1 MTDTTFGR
9 TAAPAAANTTGRIVV
24 ASLVGT
30 AIEFYDFYIYGTAAA
45 LVFGPVFFP
54 QESEA
59 AQLLAAFA
67 TFAIAFLARP
77 IGSALLGHFGD
88 RIGRKATLVASLLL
102 MGISTTLIGV
112 LPGYAA
118 IGWVA
123 PALLCLMRFGQG
135 LGLGGEW
142 GGAAL
147 LAVENAPAGKRGWF
161 GMFPQ
166 LGAPIGFLAANGL
179 FLLLALGLDDDQFR
193 SWGWRVPFL
202 LSAALVAVGLY
213 VRLKLVETPVFRDA
227 MERQERVRVP
237 IGEVLVRH
245 GRLTIL
251 GTLAMVSCYALF
263 YITTVFALGYGT
275 KALGYS
281 RQAFLGLECF
291 AIIFLGIGIPI
302 ASRLSDRI
310 GRRPVLIIGG
320 VLTALFGFALAPLLG
335 SGSVLL
341 VTLFLCLGLFLMGLI
356 FGPMGAF
363 LPELFPT
370 RVRYTGASLTYN
382 LAGIL
387 GASLAPYIAQTLVE
401 QGGLGWVG
409 GYISIA
415 AVISLT
421 AVWLIRETHDQD
433 LTQVAGDR

>member
-1 MTDTTFGR
+1 MTDTTFGSA
-9 TAAPAAANTTGRIVV
+9 TPAAANSTGRIVM

-54 QESEA
+54 QESDA
-59 AQLLAAFA
+59 AQLLLSFA
-67 TFAIAFLARP
+67 TFAIAFVARP
-77 IGSALLGHFGD
+77 VGSALLGHFGD
-88 RIGRKATLVASLLL
+88 RVGRKATLVASLLL
-102 MGISTTLIGV
+102 MGVSTTLIGV
-112 LPGYAA
+112 LPGYAT
-118 IGWVA
+118 IGWLA

-179 FLLLALGLDDDQFR
+179 FLLLALGLDEAQFR

-202 LSAALVAVGLY
+202 LSAVLVAVGLY
-213 VRLKLVETPVFRDA
+213 VRLKLVETPVFREA
-227 MERQERVRVP
+227 MKRQERVRVP
-237 IGEVLVRH
+237 IGEVLTRYT
-245 GRLTIL
+245 RITIL

-263 YITTVFALGYGT
+263 YITTVFSLGYGT

-281 RQAFLGLECF
+281 RQTFLGLECF
-291 AIIFLGIGIPI
+291 AIIFLGLGIPL
-302 ASRLSDRI
+302 SSWLSDRI
-310 GRRPVLIIGG
+310 GRRPVLIAGG
-320 VLTALFGFALAPLLG
+320 ILTALFGFALGPLLG
-335 SGSVLL
+335 GGSMLL

-415 AVISLT
+415 AVISVV

-433 LTQVAGDR
+433 LTRVGR

>member
-1 MTDTTFGR
+1 MTDTTFGSA
-9 TAAPAAANTTGRIVV
+9 TPAAANSTGRIVM

-67 TFAIAFLARP
+67 TFAIAFVARP
-77 IGSALLGHFGD
+77 VGSALLGHFGD
-88 RIGRKATLVASLLL
+88 RVGRKATLVASLLL
-102 MGISTTLIGV
+102 MGVSTMLIGV
-112 LPGYAA
+112 LPGYAS
-118 IGWVA
+118 IGWLA

-193 SWGWRVPFL
+193 AWGWRVPFL
-202 LSAALVAVGLY
+202 LSAVLVAVGLY
-213 VRLKLVETPVFRDA
+213 VRLKLVETPVFREA
-227 MERQERVRVP
+227 MKRQERVRVP
-237 IGEVLVRH
+237 IGEVLTRYTRV
-245 GRLTIL
+245 TIL

-263 YITTVFALGYGT
+263 YITTVFSLGYGT

-281 RQAFLGLECF
+281 RQTFLGLECF
-291 AIIFLGIGIPI
+291 AIIFLGLGIPL
-302 ASRLSDRI
+302 SSWLSDRI
-310 GRRPVLIIGG
+310 GRRPVLIAGG
-320 VLTALFGFALAPLLG
+320 ILTALFGFALAPLLG
-335 SGSVLL
+335 SGSMLL

-387 GASLAPYIAQTLVE
+387 GASLAPYIAQTLVDR
-401 QGGLGWVG
+401 GGLGWVG

-415 AVISLT
+415 AVISLV
-421 AVWLIRETHDQD
+421 AVWLIRETHDRD
-433 LTQVAGDR
+433 LTRVDR

>member
-1 MTDTTFGR
+1 MTDTTFGS
-9 TAAPAAANTTGRIVV
+9 AAPAAANSTGRIVM

-59 AQLLAAFA
+59 AQLLLSFA
-67 TFAIAFLARP
+67 TFAIAFVARP
-77 IGSALLGHFGD
+77 VGSALLGHFGD
-88 RIGRKATLVASLLL
+88 RVGRKATLVASLLL
-102 MGISTTLIGV
+102 MGVSTMLIGV
-112 LPGYAA
+112 LPGYAT
-118 IGWVA
+118 IGWLA

-179 FLLLALGLDDDQFR
+179 FLLLALGLDEEQFR

-202 LSAALVAVGLY
+202 LSAVLVAVGLY
-213 VRLKLVETPVFRDA
+213 VRLKLVETPVFREA
-227 MERQERVRVP
+227 MKRQERVRVP
-237 IGEVLVRH
+237 IGEVLTRYT
-245 GRLTIL
+245 RITIL

-263 YITTVFALGYGT
+263 YITTVFSLGYGT

-281 RQAFLGLECF
+281 RQTFLGLECF
-291 AIIFLGIGIPI
+291 AIIFLGLGIPL
-302 ASRLSDRI
+302 SSWLSDRI
-310 GRRPVLIIGG
+310 GRRPVLIVGG
-320 VLTALFGFALAPLLG
+320 ILTALFGFALAPLLG
-335 SGSVLL
+335 GGSMLL

-387 GASLAPYIAQTLVE
+387 GASLAPYIAQTLVDR
-401 QGGLGWVG
+401 GGLGWVG

-415 AVISLT
+415 AVISVV

-433 LTQVAGDR
+433 LTRVGR

>member
-1 MTDTTFGR
+1 MTDTTFDR
-9 TAAPAAANTTGRIVV
+9 PVPAAANSTGRIVM

-54 QESEA
+54 QESDA
-59 AQLLAAFA
+59 AQLLLSFA
-67 TFAIAFLARP
+67 TFAIAFIARP
-77 IGSALLGHFGD
+77 VGSALLGHFGD
-88 RIGRKATLVASLLL
+88 RVGRKATLVASLLL

-118 IGWVA
+118 IGWLA
-123 PALLCLMRFGQG
+123 PALLCLLRFGQG

-147 LAVENAPAGKRGWF
+147 LAVENAPPGKRGWF

-179 FLLLALGLDDDQFR
+179 FLLLALGLDDAQFR
-193 SWGWRVPFL
+193 AWGWRVPFL
-202 LSAALVAVGLY
+202 LSAVLVAVGLY
-213 VRLKLVETPVFRDA
+213 VRLKLVETPVFRKA

-237 IGEVLVRH
+237 IGEVLARYTRV
-245 GRLTIL
+245 TIL

-275 KALGYS
+275 KSLGYS

-291 AIIFLGIGIPI
+291 AIIFLGLGIPL
-302 ASRLSDRI
+302 SSSLSDRL
-310 GRRPVLIIGG
+310 GRRPVLIVGG
-320 VLTALFGFALAPLLG
+320 ILTVLFGFALAPLLG
-335 SGSVLL
+335 SGSAVL
-341 VTLFLCLGLFLMGLI
+341 VTVFLCLGLFLMGLI

-415 AVISLT
+415 AVISVA
-421 AVWLIRETHDQD
+421 AVWLIGETHDQD
-433 LTQVAGDR
+433 LTRVADDR

>member
-1 MTDTTFGR
+1 MTDTTFGS
-9 TAAPAAANTTGRIVV
+9 AKPAAANSTGRIVM

-54 QESEA
+54 QESDA
-59 AQLLAAFA
+59 AQLLLSFA
-67 TFAIAFLARP
+67 TFAIAFVARP
-77 IGSALLGHFGD
+77 VGSALLGHFGD
-88 RIGRKATLVASLLL
+88 RVGRKATLVASLLL
-102 MGISTTLIGV
+102 MGVSTMLIGV
-112 LPGYAA
+112 LPGYAT
-118 IGWVA
+118 IGWLA

-179 FLLLALGLDDDQFR
+179 FLLLALGLDEEQFR

-202 LSAALVAVGLY
+202 LSAVLVAVGLY
-213 VRLKLVETPVFRDA
+213 VRLKLVETPVFREA
-227 MERQERVRVP
+227 MKRQERVRVP
-237 IGEVLVRH
+237 IGEVLTRYT
-245 GRLTIL
+245 RITIL

-263 YITTVFALGYGT
+263 YITTVFSLGYGT
-275 KALGYS
+275 KTLGYS
-281 RQAFLGLECF
+281 RQTFLGLECF
-291 AIIFLGIGIPI
+291 AIVFLGLGIPL
-302 ASRLSDRI
+302 SSWLSDRI
-310 GRRPVLIIGG
+310 GRRPVLIAGG
-320 VLTALFGFALAPLLG
+320 ILTALFGFALGPLLG
-335 SGSVLL
+335 GGSMLL

-387 GASLAPYIAQTLVE
+387 GASLAPYIAQTLVDR
-401 QGGLGWVG
+401 GGLGWVG

-415 AVISLT
+415 AVISVV

-433 LTQVAGDR
+433 LTRVGR

>member
-1 MTDTTFGR
+1 MTDTTFGA
-9 TAAPAAANTTGRIVV
+9 AAPAPANTTGRIVV
-24 ASLVGT
+24 ASLIGT
-30 AIEFYDFYIYGTAAA
+30 AIEFYDFYVYGTAAA
-45 LVFGPVFFP
+45 LVLGPVFFP
-54 QESEA
+54 SESET
-59 AQLLAAFA
+59 AQLLLSFA
-67 TFAIAFLARP
+67 TFAIAFIARP
-77 IGSALLGHFGD
+77 VGSALLGHFGD

-102 MGISTTLIGV
+102 MGISTTLIGF
-112 LPGYAA
+112 LPGYAT

-123 PALLCLMRFGQG
+123 PALLCLLRFGQG

-179 FLLLALGLDDDQFR
+179 FLLLALGLDDAHFR

-202 LSAALVAVGLY
+202 LSAALVIVGLY
-213 VRLKLVETPVFRDA
+213 VRLKLVETPVFREA
-227 MERQERVRVP
+227 MARQERVRVP
-237 IGEVLVRH
+237 IGEVLTRYTKVT
-245 GRLTIL
+245 LL

-263 YITTVFALGYGT
+263 YITTVFALGFGT
-275 KALGYS
+275 KSLGYS
-281 RQAFLGLECF
+281 RQAFLGLECI
-291 AIIFLGIGIPI
+291 AIVFLGIGIPI
-302 ASRLSDRI
+302 SSRLSDRF

-320 VLTALFGFALAPLLG
+320 ILTALFGFALAPLLG
-335 SGSVLL
+335 SGSVVL
-341 VTLFLCLGLFLMGLI
+341 VTVFLCLGLFLMGLI

-387 GASLAPYIAQTLVE
+387 GASLAPYIAQTLAAE
-401 QGGLGWVG
+401 GGLGWVG
-409 GYISIA
+409 GYITVA
-415 AVISLT
+415 AVISVV
-421 AVWLIRETHDQD
+421 AVWLINETSHED
-433 LTQVAGDR
+433 LTRVSGHH

>member
-1 MTDTTFGR
+1 MTDTTFGSA
-9 TAAPAAANTTGRIVV
+9 TPAAANSTGRIVM

-54 QESEA
+54 QESDA
-59 AQLLAAFA
+59 AQLLLSFA
-67 TFAIAFLARP
+67 TFAIAFVARP
-77 IGSALLGHFGD
+77 VGSALLGHFGD
-88 RIGRKATLVASLLL
+88 RVGRKATLVASLLL
-102 MGISTTLIGV
+102 MGVSTMLIGV
-112 LPGYAA
+112 LPGYAT
-118 IGWVA
+118 IGWLA

-179 FLLLALGLDDDQFR
+179 FLLLALGLDEEQFR
-193 SWGWRVPFL
+193 AWGWRVPFL
-202 LSAALVAVGLY
+202 LSAVLVAVGLY
-213 VRLKLVETPVFRDA
+213 VRLKLVETPVFREA
-227 MERQERVRVP
+227 MKRQERVRVP
-237 IGEVLVRH
+237 IGEVLTRYT
-245 GRLTIL
+245 RITIL

-263 YITTVFALGYGT
+263 YITTVFSLGYGT
-275 KALGYS
+275 KTLGYS
-281 RQAFLGLECF
+281 RQTFLGLECF
-291 AIIFLGIGIPI
+291 AIIFLGLGIPL
-302 ASRLSDRI
+302 SSWLSDRI
-310 GRRPVLIIGG
+310 GRRPVLIVGG
-320 VLTALFGFALAPLLG
+320 ILTALFGFALAPLLG
-335 SGSVLL
+335 GGSMLL

-415 AVISLT
+415 AVISVV

-433 LTQVAGDR
+433 LTRVGR

>member
-1 MTDTTFGR
+1 MTETTYGR
-9 TAAPAAANTTGRIVV
+9 TAAPAATNSTGRIVM

-54 QESEA
+54 QESDA
-59 AQLLAAFA
+59 AQLLLSFA
-67 TFAIAFLARP
+67 TFAIAFVARP
-77 IGSALLGHFGD
+77 VGSALLGHFGD
-88 RIGRKATLVASLLL
+88 RVGRKATLVASLLL
-102 MGISTTLIGV
+102 MGVSTTLIGV
-112 LPGYAA
+112 LPGYAS
-118 IGWVA
+118 IGWLA

-179 FLLLALGLDDDQFR
+179 FLLLALGLDDAQFR

-202 LSAALVAVGLY
+202 LSAVLVAVGLY
-213 VRLKLVETPVFRDA
+213 VRLKLVETPVFRAA

-237 IGEVLVRH
+237 IGEVLTRYT
-245 GRLTIL
+245 RITIL

-263 YITTVFALGYGT
+263 YITTVFSLGYGT

-281 RQAFLGLECF
+281 RQAFLGLECV
-291 AIIFLGIGIPI
+291 AIIFLGLGIPL
-302 ASRLSDRI
+302 SSWLSDRL
-310 GRRPVLIIGG
+310 GRRPVLIVGG

-387 GASLAPYIAQTLVE
+387 GASLAPYIAQTLVD

-409 GYISIA
+409 FYISIA
-415 AVISLT
+415 AVISLV

-433 LTQVAGDR
+433 LTKIGR

>member
-1 MTDTTFGR
+1 MTETTYGR
-9 TAAPAAANTTGRIVV
+9 TAAPAAANSTGRIVM

-30 AIEFYDFYIYGTAAA
+30 AIEFYDFYLYGTAAA

-54 QESEA
+54 QESDA
-59 AQLLAAFA
+59 AQLLLAFA
-67 TFAIAFLARP
+67 TFAIAFVARP
-77 IGSALLGHFGD
+77 VGSALLGHFGD
-88 RIGRKATLVASLLL
+88 RVGRKATLVASLLL
-102 MGISTTLIGV
+102 MGVSTTLIGV
-112 LPGYAA
+112 VPGYAA
-118 IGWVA
+118 IGWLA

-179 FLLLALGLDDDQFR
+179 FLLLALGLDDAQFR
-193 SWGWRVPFL
+193 AWGWRVPFL
-202 LSAALVAVGLY
+202 LSAVLVAVGLY
-213 VRLKLVETPVFRDA
+213 VRLKLVETPVFRAA

-237 IGEVLVRH
+237 IGEVLTRYT
-245 GRLTIL
+245 RITIL

-263 YITTVFALGYGT
+263 YITTVFSLGYGT

-281 RQAFLGLECF
+281 RQAFLGLECI
-291 AIIFLGIGIPI
+291 AIIFLGLGIPL
-302 ASRLSDRI
+302 SSWLSDRL
-310 GRRPVLIIGG
+310 GRRPVLIVGG
-320 VLTALFGFALAPLLG
+320 ILTALFGFALAPLLG

-387 GASLAPYIAQTLVE
+387 GASLAPYIAQTLVD

-409 GYISIA
+409 FYISIA
-415 AVISLT
+415 AVISVV

-433 LTQVAGDR
+433 LTRVGR

>member
-1 MTDTTFGR
+1 M
-9 TAAPAAANTTGRIVV
+9 

-54 QESEA
+54 QESDA
-59 AQLLAAFA
+59 AQLLLSFA
-67 TFAIAFLARP
+67 TFAIAFVARP
-77 IGSALLGHFGD
+77 VGSALLGHFGD
-88 RIGRKATLVASLLL
+88 RVGRKATLVASLLL
-102 MGISTTLIGV
+102 MGVSTTLIGV

-118 IGWVA
+118 IGWLA

-193 SWGWRVPFL
+193 AWGWRVPFL
-202 LSAALVAVGLY
+202 LSAVLVAVGLY
-213 VRLKLVETPVFRDA
+213 VRLKLVETPVFRKA

-237 IGEVLVRH
+237 IGEVLTRYT
-245 GRLTIL
+245 RITIL

-263 YITTVFALGYGT
+263 YITTVFSLGYGT

-291 AIIFLGIGIPI
+291 AIVFLGLGIPL
-302 ASRLSDRI
+302 SSWLSDRL
-310 GRRPVLIIGG
+310 GRRPVLIVGG
-320 VLTALFGFALAPLLG
+320 ILTALFGFALAPLLG

-409 GYISIA
+409 GYITIA
-415 AVISLT
+415 AVISLL

-433 LTQVAGDR
+433 LSRVGGDR

>member
-1 MTDTTFGR
+1 MTDTTFGL
-9 TAAPAAANTTGRIVV
+9 AKPAAANSTGRIVM

-54 QESEA
+54 QESDA
-59 AQLLAAFA
+59 AQLLLSFA
-67 TFAIAFLARP
+67 TFAIAFVARP
-77 IGSALLGHFGD
+77 VGSALLGHFGD
-88 RIGRKATLVASLLL
+88 RVGRKATLVASLLL
-102 MGISTTLIGV
+102 MGVSTMLIGV
-112 LPGYAA
+112 LPGYAT
-118 IGWVA
+118 IGWLA

-179 FLLLALGLDDDQFR
+179 FLLLALGLDEEQFR

-202 LSAALVAVGLY
+202 LSAVLVAVGLY
-213 VRLKLVETPVFRDA
+213 VRLKLVETPVFREA
-227 MERQERVRVP
+227 MKRQERVRVP
-237 IGEVLVRH
+237 IGEVLTRNT
-245 GRLTIL
+245 RITIL

-263 YITTVFALGYGT
+263 YITTVFSLGYGT
-275 KALGYS
+275 TALGYS
-281 RQAFLGLECF
+281 RQTFLGLECF
-291 AIIFLGIGIPI
+291 AIIFLGLGIPL
-302 ASRLSDRI
+302 SSWLSDRV
-310 GRRPVLIIGG
+310 GRRPVLIAGG
-320 VLTALFGFALAPLLG
+320 ILTALFGFALAPLLG
-335 SGSVLL
+335 GGSMLL

-387 GASLAPYIAQTLVE
+387 GASLAPYIAQTLVD

-415 AVISLT
+415 AVISVV

-433 LTQVAGDR
+433 LTRVGR

>member
-1 MTDTTFGR
+1 MTDTTFGL
-9 TAAPAAANTTGRIVV
+9 AKPAAANSTGRIVM

-54 QESEA
+54 QESDA
-59 AQLLAAFA
+59 AQLLLSFA
-67 TFAIAFLARP
+67 TFAIAFVARP
-77 IGSALLGHFGD
+77 VGSALLGHFGD
-88 RIGRKATLVASLLL
+88 RVGRKATLVASLLL
-102 MGISTTLIGV
+102 MGVSTMLIGV
-112 LPGYAA
+112 LPGYAT
-118 IGWVA
+118 IGWLA

-179 FLLLALGLDDDQFR
+179 FLLLALGLDEEQFR

-202 LSAALVAVGLY
+202 LSAVLVAVGLY
-213 VRLKLVETPVFRDA
+213 VRLKLVETPVFREA
-227 MERQERVRVP
+227 MKRQERVRVP
-237 IGEVLVRH
+237 IGEVLTRNT
-245 GRLTIL
+245 RITIL

-263 YITTVFALGYGT
+263 YITTVFSLGYGT
-275 KALGYS
+275 TALGYS
-281 RQAFLGLECF
+281 RQTFLGLECF
-291 AIIFLGIGIPI
+291 AIIFLGLGIPL
-302 ASRLSDRI
+302 SSWLSDRV
-310 GRRPVLIIGG
+310 GRRPVLIVGG
-320 VLTALFGFALAPLLG
+320 ILTALFGFALAPLLG
-335 SGSVLL
+335 GGSMLL

-387 GASLAPYIAQTLVE
+387 GASLAPYIAQTLVD

-415 AVISLT
+415 AVISVV

-433 LTQVAGDR
+433 LTRVGR

>member
-1 MTDTTFGR
+1 MTDTTFGSA
-9 TAAPAAANTTGRIVV
+9 TPAAANSTGRIVM

-54 QESEA
+54 QESDA
-59 AQLLAAFA
+59 AQLLLSFA
-67 TFAIAFLARP
+67 TFAIAFVARP
-77 IGSALLGHFGD
+77 VGSALLGHFGD
-88 RIGRKATLVASLLL
+88 RVGRKATLVASLLL
-102 MGISTTLIGV
+102 MGVSTTLIGV
-112 LPGYAA
+112 LPGYAT
-118 IGWVA
+118 IGWLA

-179 FLLLALGLDDDQFR
+179 FLLLALGLDEAQFR

-202 LSAALVAVGLY
+202 LSAVLVAVGLY
-213 VRLKLVETPVFRDA
+213 VRLKLVETPVFREA
-227 MERQERVRVP
+227 MKRQERVRVP
-237 IGEVLVRH
+237 IGEVLTRYT
-245 GRLTIL
+245 RITIL

-263 YITTVFALGYGT
+263 YITTVFSLGYGT

-281 RQAFLGLECF
+281 RQTFLGLECF
-291 AIIFLGIGIPI
+291 AIIFLGLGIPL
-302 ASRLSDRI
+302 SSWLSDRI
-310 GRRPVLIIGG
+310 GRRPVLIAGG
-320 VLTALFGFALAPLLG
+320 ILTALFGFALAPLLG
-335 SGSVLL
+335 GGSMLL

-415 AVISLT
+415 AVISVV

-433 LTQVAGDR
+433 LTRVGR

>member
-54 QESEA
+54 QESET

-88 RIGRKATLVASLLL
+88 RIGRKATLVTSLLL

-433 LTQVAGDR
+433 LTRVAGDR

>member
-1 MTDTTFGR
+1 MTDTTFGS
-9 TAAPAAANTTGRIVV
+9 AKPAAANSTGRIVM

-54 QESEA
+54 QESDA
-59 AQLLAAFA
+59 AQLLLSFA
-67 TFAIAFLARP
+67 TFAIAFVARP
-77 IGSALLGHFGD
+77 VGSALLGHFGD
-88 RIGRKATLVASLLL
+88 RVGRKATLVASLLL
-102 MGISTTLIGV
+102 MGVSTVLIGV
-112 LPGYAA
+112 LPGYAT
-118 IGWVA
+118 IGWLA

-179 FLLLALGLDDDQFR
+179 FLLLALGLDEEQFR

-202 LSAALVAVGLY
+202 LSAVLVAVGLY
-213 VRLKLVETPVFRDA
+213 VRLKLVETPVFREA
-227 MERQERVRVP
+227 MKRQERVRVP
-237 IGEVLVRH
+237 IGEVLTRYT
-245 GRLTIL
+245 RITIL

-263 YITTVFALGYGT
+263 YITTVFSLGYGT
-275 KALGYS
+275 TALGYS
-281 RQAFLGLECF
+281 RQTFLGLECF
-291 AIIFLGIGIPI
+291 AIIFLGLGIPL
-302 ASRLSDRI
+302 SSWLSDRV
-310 GRRPVLIIGG
+310 GRRPVLIAGG
-320 VLTALFGFALAPLLG
+320 ILTAMFGFALAPLLG
-335 SGSVLL
+335 GGSMLL

-387 GASLAPYIAQTLVE
+387 GASLAPYIAQTLVD

-415 AVISLT
+415 AVISVV

-433 LTQVAGDR
+433 LTRVGR

>member
-1 MTDTTFGR
+1 MADRTFD
-9 TAAPAAANTTGRIVV
+9 TAAPAVAANTTGRIVM

-54 QESEA
+54 SESET
-59 AQLLAAFA
+59 AQLLSAFA
-67 TFAIAFLARP
+67 TFAIAFVARP
-77 IGSALLGHFGD
+77 VGSALLGHFGD
-88 RIGRKATLVASLLL
+88 RVGRKATLVASLLL

-112 LPGYAA
+112 LPGYATA
-118 IGWVA
+118 GWVA
-123 PALLCLMRFGQG
+123 PALLCLLRFGQG

-179 FLLLALGLDDDQFR
+179 FLLLALGLDDAQFR
-193 SWGWRVPFL
+193 DWGWRVPFL
-202 LSAALVAVGLY
+202 ASAALVAVGLY
-213 VRLKLVETPVFRDA
+213 VRLKLVETPVFREA

-237 IGEVLVRH
+237 IGDVLTRYT
-245 GRLTIL
+245 RITIL

-263 YITTVFALGYGT
+263 YITTVFSLGYGT
-275 KALGYS
+275 KTLGYS
-281 RQAFLGLECF
+281 RQAFLGLECI
-291 AIIFLGIGIPI
+291 AIVFLGIGIPI
-302 ASRLSDRI
+302 SSHLSDRL
-310 GRRPVLIIGG
+310 GRRPVLIVGG
-320 VLTALFGFALAPLLG
+320 ILTVLFGFALAPLLG
-335 SGSVLL
+335 SGSTVL
-341 VTLFLCLGLFLMGLI
+341 VTVFLGLGLFLMGLI

-387 GASLAPYIAQTLVE
+387 GASLAPYIAQRLVD
-401 QGGLGWVG
+401 QGGLAWVG
-409 GYISIA
+409 FYVSVA
-415 AVISLT
+415 AAISLV
-421 AVWLIRETHDQD
+421 AVWLIRETNGDD
-433 LTQVAGDR
+433 LARVGEDR